1 MTVDTL
7 SLARDLRAA
16 ELPQQQAEAIALAIS
31 HALDNSATT
40 KTDLTQSES
49 RIEGA
54 IRQFRTEFHVEIEK
68 LRTELHVEVKKLRTE
83 LHTEI
88 EKLRSEFHAEIE
100 KLRTEFHAEIEK
112 LRAEL
117 HAEIGKLRCE
127 INGKIDQ
134 QTAKLLFWFI
144 GTNAALAGLLI
155 AALKL

>member
-54 IRQFRTEFHVEIEK
+54 IRQFRTEFH
-68 LRTELHVEVKKLRTE
+68 
-83 LHTEI
+83 
-88 EKLRSEFHAEIE
+88 
-100 KLRTEFHAEIEK
+100 AEIEK